1 MKPLIESPDC
11 PGGRPSGT
19 VGSMS
24 WARRVAV
31 LPRGWNAVAAV
42 VFAGAAFAFAG
53 LSDDVSEHDGLVRSD
68 PHWLAAIV
76 SDRTPML
83 VRMAKVVSEVG
94 AAAVLAVVAVAAAVA
109 LWAYTRRLA
118 IAAAPLVSLGLAGAV
133 VSFLKPFV
141 DRARPP
147 VALHLVNEN
156 EPSFPSGH
164 TTDSTAL
171 LITLG
176 LIAIA
181 ITAGAVRLGTRGSQL
196 HSLS

>member
-1 MKPLIESPDC
+1 MSLLSPRRRRRPL
-11 PGGRPSGT
+11 G
-19 VGSMS
+19 
-24 WARRVAV
+24 AHRR
-31 LPRGWNAVAAV
+31 L
-42 VFAGAAFAFAG
+42 
-53 LSDDVSEHDGLVRSD
+53 
-68 PHWLAAIV
+68 
-76 SDRTPML
+76 
-83 VRMAKVVSEVG
+83 
-94 AAAVLAVVAVAAAVA
+94 AVAAAPV
-109 LWAYTRRLA
+109 
-118 IAAAPLVSLGLAGAV
+118 VSLGLAGAV

-147 VALHLVNEN
+147 VGLRLVTEN

-171 LITLG
+171 LFTLG